1 MASEMMRHVRCENRE
16 ISYLLEQKPVKN
28 LNLRIHKDGRVFLSA
43 NPDVPASEI
52 DAFILSK
59 ASYIF
64 AAQDKFAEIARYSP
78 QPKQY
83 VSGETF
89 YFLGRGL
96 RLKLLLPQKKP
107 YIRMAFICF

>member
-59 ASYIF
+59 RNRIYGWRLS
-64 AAQDKFAEIARYSP
+64 
-78 QPKQY
+78 
-83 VSGETF
+83 VSERQKHHRLQQKATVG
-89 YFLGRGL
+89 YPILG
-96 RLKLLLPQKKP
+96 PS
-107 YIRMAFICF
+107 M

>member
-52 DAFILSK
+52 DILPSPNSMSVEK
-59 ASYIF
+59 PSIF
-64 AAQDKFAEIARYSP
+64 WGVVCA
-78 QPKQY
+78 
-83 VSGETF
+83 
-89 YFLGRGL
+89 
-96 RLKLLLPQKKP
+96 
-107 YIRMAFICF
+107 